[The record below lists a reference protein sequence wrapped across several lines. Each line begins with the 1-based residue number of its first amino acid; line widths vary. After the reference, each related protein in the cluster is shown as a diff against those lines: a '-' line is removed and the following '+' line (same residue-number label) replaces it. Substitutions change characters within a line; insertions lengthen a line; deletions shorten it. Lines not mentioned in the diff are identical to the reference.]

1 MSITRQITVVNMIP
15 AFFNGAGYFA
25 FEGSVTS
32 DYLFKAWNL
41 TAEWT
46 PEYYGGQVDQALS
59 GRLRSNFRG
68 YRLKLT
74 LQLDNSTEADKI
86 RNLFNKFSGGYN
98 RTFYSL
104 VTNGSAGTASGT
116 VTFTSAA
123 PAVSGYFTG
132 VLLSGL
138 TGGTTTVT
146 NYTASRVASLAG
158 LRTWTDALSVTA
170 SIQPNIATL
179 ILFDIEGT
187 SSTYTDSDLI
197 PCVVLANNYGVSRQS
212 TIQQQRVGIELQ
224 SVELYKEIPD
234 SYRIA

>member
-1 MSITRQITVVNMIP
+1 MIP
-15 AFFNGAGYFA
+15 AFYNGVGYFA
-25 FEGSVTS
+25 FEGSATS

-86 RNLFNKFSGGYN
+86 RTFFNLMSAGYD
-98 RTFYSL
+98 RTFYSV
-104 VTNGSAGTASGT
+104 VTSGSAGSPSTSLT
-116 VTFTSAA
+116 LSSAA

-132 VLLSGL
+132 LLLSGL
-138 TGGTTTVT
+138 TGGDTLIT
-146 NYTASRVASLAG
+146 NYTAGRVATISPA
-158 LRTWTDALSVTA
+158 RTWNGGVTITA
-170 SIQPNIATL
+170 KVQPNFSTL
-179 ILFDIEGT
+179 VLFDIEGT
-187 SSTYTDSDLI
+187 SSTYTDTDLI

>member
-46 PEYYGGQVDQALS
+46 PEYYGGQVDQSLS

-74 LQLDNSTEADKI
+74 LQLDNSTESGKL
-86 RNLFNKFSGGYN
+86 RNLFNRLSAGYD
-98 RTFYSL
+98 RDFYVVVANTTASSTSL
-104 VTNGSAGTASGT
+104 VLTSDAPSANDYFNGLLVTGLSANAIITDYVGSTRTATITPSR
-116 VTFTSAA
+116 SWN
-123 PAVSGYFTG
+123 S
-132 VLLSGL
+132 SDIL
-138 TGGTTTVT
+138 TIK
-146 NYTASRVASLAG
+146 
-158 LRTWTDALSVTA
+158 
-170 SIQPNIATL
+170 IQPNFSTL
-179 ILFDIEGT
+179 VLVDIEGT
-187 SSTYTDSDLI
+187 SSTYTDTDLI